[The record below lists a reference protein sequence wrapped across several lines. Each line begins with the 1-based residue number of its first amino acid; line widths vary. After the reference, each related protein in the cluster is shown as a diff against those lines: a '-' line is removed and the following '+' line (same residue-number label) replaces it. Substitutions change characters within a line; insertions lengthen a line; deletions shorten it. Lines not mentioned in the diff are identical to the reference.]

1 MIMYLRRTMKKQEKN
16 VMVRILNTTKGWCYQ
31 SNTEVAYYKTL
42 HEVMAVAYAKEFKS
56 PGNSRPIC

>member
-1 MIMYLRRTMKKQEKN
+1 
-16 VMVRILNTTKGWCYQ
+16 MVRILNTTKGWCYQ

-56 PGNSRPIC
+56 PGNSRPLR

>member
-1 MIMYLRRTMKKQEKN
+1 
-16 VMVRILNTTKGWCYQ
+16 MVKILNTTKGWCYQ

-42 HEVMAVAYAKEFKS
+42 YEVMAAAYAKEFKS